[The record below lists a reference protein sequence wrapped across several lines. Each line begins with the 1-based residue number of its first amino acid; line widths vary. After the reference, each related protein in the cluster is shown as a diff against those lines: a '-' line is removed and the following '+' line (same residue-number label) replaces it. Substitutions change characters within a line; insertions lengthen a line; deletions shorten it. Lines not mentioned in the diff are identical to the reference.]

1 MDMQK
6 AYEYIEQTA
15 KFGLKPDLGRIRRLL
30 QLLGDP
36 HKQLK
41 IIHVAGTN
49 GKGSCC
55 TMVAAGLRAC
65 GYRVGLFT
73 SPHLQRFTE
82 RIRVDG
88 EEIPESALGQLM
100 EQVCAA
106 VTQMEQEGMSVTQFD
121 LYTALGFLW
130 FHQQQCDYCIMET
143 GLGGRG
149 DPTNVVEHPVCTV
162 IMSISYD
169 HTAILGD
176 TLAQIAGEKAGI
188 LKQGCPLVGYPLWE
202 AEAGQVILERA
213 RQLAVPVWRAHSNEV
228 QQVHISMDGT
238 RFTFRGREF
247 CLRLLGAHQAY
258 NFTCAYGVMQVLGI
272 EKQEKYLRGICDTTF
287 VGRMELLSRR
297 PTLLLDG
304 GHNPEGVQVLA
315 RNVAALADGRP
326 IITVM
331 GMMKDKDTAHAV
343 HTIAA
348 QSRTFLA
355 VSIGGER
362 AESAE
367 VLCSHAKSCCDD
379 VRAMPNVEDGL
390 RTALH
395 LAGTDGVV
403 LVCGSLYLLGEVRE
417 LWEQIDK
424 SSGNKW

>member
-1 MDMQK
+1 MDSQR

-15 KFGLKPDLGRIRRLL
+15 KFGLQPDLGRIRRLL
-30 QLLGDP
+30 QLLGEP
-36 HKQLK
+36 HRHLK

-55 TMVAAGLRAC
+55 TMAAAGLRAC

-88 EEIPESALGQLM
+88 QEIPQHALGQLM
-100 EQVCAA
+100 EPVCAA
-106 VTQMEQEGMSVTQFD
+106 VTQMEQEGISVTQFD
-121 LYTALGFLW
+121 LYTALAFLW
-130 FHQQQCDYCIMET
+130 FHQQRCDYCIMET

-149 DPTNVVEHPVCTV
+149 DPTNVVEHPLCTV

-188 LKQGCPLVGYPLWE
+188 LKQGCPLVGYPLWDAE
-202 AEAGQVILERA
+202 AEQVILERA
-213 RQLAVPVWRAHSNEV
+213 RQLEAPVWRAHPEEV
-228 QQVHISMDGT
+228 QGLRIGMDGT
-238 RFTFRGREF
+238 RFTFRGREV
-247 CLRLLGAHQAY
+247 CLRLLGRHQAY

-272 EKQEKYLRGICDTTF
+272 QNQEDYLRGVCETAF
-287 VGRMELLSRR
+287 AGRMELLSCH
-297 PTLLLDG
+297 PVLLLDG

-315 RNVAALADGRP
+315 DNVAGLAAGRP
-326 IITVM
+326 VITVM

-343 HTIAA
+343 RTIAR
-348 QSRTFLA
+348 QSHTFLA

-362 AESAE
+362 AELAQ
-367 VLCSHAKSCCDD
+367 VLGSHAKSDCED
-379 VRAMPNVEDGL
+379 VRTMPSVESGL
-390 RTALH
+390 RTALQ
-395 LAGTDGVV
+395 LAGQDGIV

-417 LWEQIDK
+417 IWEQIDK

>member
-1 MDMQK
+1 MDIQK
-6 AYEYIEQTA
+6 AYEYIEHTA

-41 IIHVAGTN
+41 VIHVAGTN

-55 TMVAAGLRAC
+55 TMVAAGLHAC

-106 VTQMEQEGMSVTQFD
+106 VTQMELEGISVTQFD

-149 DPTNVVEHPVCTV
+149 DPTNVVEHPLCTV

-176 TLAQIAGEKAGI
+176 TLGQIAGEKAGI
-188 LKQGCPLVGYPLWE
+188 LKQGCPLVGYPLWDDE
-202 AEAGQVILERA
+202 AEQVILEHA
-213 RQLAVPVWRAHSNEV
+213 KQLQVPVWQAHPEEV
-228 QQVHISMDGT
+228 QGLHIDMEGT
-238 RFTFRGREF
+238 QFTFRGQHF
-247 CLRLLGAHQAY
+247 CLRLLGMHQAY

-272 EKQEKYLRGICDTTF
+272 GNQTDYLQGVCETTF
-287 VGRMELLSRR
+287 EGRMELLSRR

-304 GHNPEGVQVLA
+304 GHNPEGVQALA
-315 RNVAALADGRP
+315 HSVPAVAAGRP

-343 HTIAA
+343 RTIAEK
-348 QSRTFLA
+348 SCTFLA
-355 VSIGGER
+355 VSTGDER
-362 AESAE
+362 AESPV
-367 VLCSHAKSCCDD
+367 VLCSHAAGYCKNVHVMSS
-379 VRAMPNVEDGL
+379 VEDGL

-395 LAGTDGVV
+395 LAGLNGVV